1 MQINERKI
9 NEKVRRDLT
18 DAGISPL
25 LARIY
30 AARRVESIEDI
41 RTDIRDLTG
50 FTQLKDIEKAA
61 NRIADAIENAEKT
74 IICGDFD
81 ADGANSA
88 ALIIEAI
95 TKMGGKPPLLF
106 IPNRITQGYGLSRG
120 LVEQMPE
127 DAGLIIT
134 VDNGISSIDG
144 VNAANEAGFTVI
156 VTDHHLP
163 GEKLPEAYA
172 IVNPNQPGCAFPW
185 KGTAGVGV
193 AFYVMGAVR
202 AELRKRGWFT
212 KMGIPELYMMG
223 LLDMVSLAT
232 VADVAPLE
240 RNNRIMVAEGLK
252 RIRNKTCRPGITA
265 LFEVAKKDQSR
276 ATAAD
281 SGFIAAPRLNAV
293 GRLADMR
300 VGVDLLLATD
310 AEEARSI
317 ADTLDTLNRNR
328 RDIEDDVRQ
337 IAEAAAKEQMAAA
350 NGSGYSIVVYRPDW
364 HEGVIGIVASRLRE
378 QYNRPTIV
386 FTRAADGCLKGSGRS
401 INALHLRDAIAD
413 VDAQHPGLIHK
424 FGGHAAAA
432 GLTIDSSEESLA
444 TFQAA
449 FEKATRKRLTPEDLQ
464 ETLDTDGMLLPEDFT
479 LDNLRAIEDGGPW
492 GRGFEPPLFHGKFRI
507 FDVRH
512 VASGGFKFKVTLG
525 DRAVQCIW
533 FRRGDEARGDGP
545 APGSEVTF
553 TYTPIIN
560 RFRGEENPEIMVQ
573 KMLNAGGAE

>member
-1 MQINERKI
+1 MKIKERKI
-9 NEKVRRDLT
+9 NEKVRSGLINS
-18 DAGISPL
+18 GVSPL

-30 AARRVESIEDI
+30 AARQVESIEDI
-41 RTDIRDLTG
+41 HTDIRDLTG

-61 NRIADAIENAEKT
+61 NRIADAIENSTQT
-74 IICGDFD
+74 ICCADFD

-88 ALIIEAI
+88 ALVIEAI

-106 IPNRITQGYGLSRG
+106 IPNRITQGYGLSRD

-127 DAGLIIT
+127 DTDLIIT

-144 VNAANEAGFTVI
+144 VSAANEAGFTVI

-163 GEKLPEAYA
+163 GEKLPDAYA
-172 IVNPNQPGCAFPW
+172 IVNPNQPDCAFPW

-202 AELRKRGWFT
+202 AELRKRNWFA
-212 KMGIPELYMMG
+212 KRGIPELYMMS

-232 VADVAPLE
+232 IADVAPLE

-265 LFEVAKKDQSR
+265 LFEAAKKDQSR
-276 ATAAD
+276 VTAID
-281 SGFIAAPRLNAV
+281 CGFFAAPRLNVA

-310 AEEARSI
+310 LEEARSI
-317 ADTLDTLNRNR
+317 ATTLDTLNRNR

-337 IAEAAAKEQMAAA
+337 IADAAAKEQMAQA
-350 NGSGYSIVVYRPDW
+350 NGGGYSIVVYRPDW

-386 FTRAADGCLKGSGRS
+386 FTRAADGHLKGSGRS

-413 VDAQHPGLIHK
+413 VDVHHPGLIHK

-432 GLTIDSSEESLA
+432 GLTIDASEESLA

-449 FEKATRKRLTPEDLQ
+449 FEMAARKRLTPEELQ
-464 ETLDTDGMLLPEDFT
+464 ETMETDGLLTPVDFT
-479 LDNLRAIEDGGPW
+479 MDNLRAIEDGGPW
-492 GRGFEPPLFHGKFRI
+492 GRGFEPPLFYGKFRI

-512 VASGGFKFKVTLG
+512 VASSGFKFKVTMG

-533 FRRGDEARGDGP
+533 FRRGDDARGDGP

-553 TYTPIIN
+553 IYTPVIN
-560 RFRGEENPEIMVQ
+560 RFRGEENPEFMVQ
-573 KMLNAGGAE
+573 KMVNAGGAE

>member
-1 MQINERKI
+1 MKIKERKI
-9 NEKVRRDLT
+9 NEKVRNDLIDT
-18 DAGISPL
+18 GMSPL

-30 AARRVESIEDI
+30 AARQIESIEDI
-41 RTDIRDLTG
+41 RIDIRDLTG

-61 NRIADAIENAEKT
+61 IRIADAIENDEKS
-74 IICGDFD
+74 ICCGDFD
-81 ADGANSA
+81 ADGANAA
-88 ALIIEAI
+88 ALVIEAI

-106 IPNRITQGYGLSRG
+106 IPNRITQGYGLSRN

-127 DAGLIIT
+127 DTDLIIT

-144 VNAANEAGFTVI
+144 VNAANTMGFDVI
-156 VTDHHLP
+156 ITDHHLP
-163 GEKLPEAYA
+163 GEKLPDAYA

-212 KMGIPELYMMG
+212 KMGIQELYMME
-223 LLDMVSLAT
+223 LLDLVSLAT

-276 ATAAD
+276 VTAID
-281 SGFIAAPRLNAV
+281 SGFIASPRLNAA

-310 AEEARSI
+310 PEEARSI
-317 ADTLDTLNRNR
+317 ATTLDTLNRNR

-337 IAEAAAKEQMAAA
+337 IADAAAKEQMAQA
-350 NGSGYSIVVYRPDW
+350 NGGGYSIVVYRPDW

-386 FTRAADGCLKGSGRS
+386 FTRAADGHLKGSGRS

-413 VDAQHPGLIHK
+413 VDVQHPGLIHK

-432 GLTIDSSEESLA
+432 GLTIDASEESLA

-449 FEKATRKRLTPEDLQ
+449 FEKAARKRLTPEDLQ
-464 ETLDTDGMLLPEDFT
+464 ETIETDGLLKPVDFT
-479 LDNLRAIEDGGPW
+479 MDNLRAIEDGGPW

-525 DRAVQCIW
+525 DKAIQCIW
-533 FRRGDEARGDGP
+533 FRRGNEAHGDGP

-553 TYTPIIN
+553 TYTPVIN

-573 KMLNAGGAE
+573 KMLNAGGGE